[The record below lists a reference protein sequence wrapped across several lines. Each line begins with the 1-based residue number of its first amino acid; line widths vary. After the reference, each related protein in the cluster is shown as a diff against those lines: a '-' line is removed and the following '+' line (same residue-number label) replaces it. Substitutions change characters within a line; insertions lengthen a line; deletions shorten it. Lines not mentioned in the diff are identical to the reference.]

1 MQFLRDQKI
10 AVKIFGSIFLLL
22 LFATATIS
30 YGLIKLNNVGQQLIG
45 VAEEDMPLIE
55 LTTEMTIN
63 QLESALLIESALS
76 RSGIH
81 ATQAQSLEQVQV
93 RLKEMDNEINNELE
107 KARLILN
114 AALSHAYTEELRVM
128 ETEMLA
134 KLDLLEQH
142 HKTYEIHRNEL
153 LEGAKADQPSV
164 ALEFKAAAFAK
175 ELATMNK
182 ETEEFLLSVEKLT
195 EHALHTAEKEEMQAF
210 KGMLI
215 SAVLFLL
222 VGSSL
227 GVVVSLNVIRPL
239 KVAVD
244 VANRMGDG
252 DFSNQIQPQSKDETG
267 QLLSAMDQMSEQ
279 LKGMLH
285 EVQVSSD
292 QLNSSATE
300 LRKVSDDSHSEI
312 SHQNQSTEQMAAAIE
327 EMVATH
333 KEMAE
338 NTVRASSAAEQASQ
352 EAASGARL
360 VERNRQGMSHL
371 VKQVNNAA
379 DSLHNLKQYS
389 DNIGGILDVIRD
401 IANQTNL
408 LALNASI
415 EAARAG
421 EQGRGFSVVA
431 DEVRT
436 LAQRTQNSIEE
447 IQDLIEHL
455 QAGAQSAVTQMDES
469 KAFVSTNAAQA
480 GQLDEALSNI
490 MEAITTINDM
500 NTQIAA
506 ASDEQLAAAEE
517 VHKNVE
523 GISFSADRIMHSS
536 SHSSEASRQLT
547 ELAQSMDAHVGR
559 FKLQV

>member
-10 AVKIFGSIFLLL
+10 AVKIFGTIFLLL
-22 LFATATIS
+22 LFASATIA
-30 YGLIKLNNVGQQLIG
+30 YGLVKLNNVGQQLVG
-45 VAEEDMPLIE
+45 VAEEDMPLIQ

-81 ATQAQSLEQVQV
+81 ATPAQSLDQVQA
-93 RLKEMDNEINNELE
+93 RLSEMDKAITYELQH
-107 KARLILN
+107 ARDILN
-114 AALSHAYTEELRVM
+114 TALSHAYTDELRQM
-128 ETEMLA
+128 ETDLLA
-134 KLDLLEQH
+134 KLDQLELH
-142 HKTYEIHRNEL
+142 HQQYETHRSEL
-153 LEGAKADQPSV
+153 LNALGRGHTDSLQHKAN
-164 ALEFKAAAFAK
+164 AFEK
-175 ELATMNK
+175 ELSALNK
-182 ETEEFLLSVEKLT
+182 ETEAFLMAIEKLT
-195 EHALHTAEKEEMQAF
+195 EHALLTAEKEELAAF
-210 KGMLI
+210 QGMLI
-215 SAVLFLL
+215 SALLFLL
-222 VGSSL
+222 VGTAL
-227 GVVVSLNVIRPL
+227 GVAVSLNVIRPL
-239 KVAVD
+239 KEAVS

-252 DFSNQIQPQSKDETG
+252 DFSNAITAKSRDETG

-285 EVQVSSD
+285 EVRVSSD

-300 LRKVSDDSHSEI
+300 LQKVSDASHSEI

-338 NTVRASSAAEQASQ
+338 NTVRASQAAEQASQ
-352 EAASGARL
+352 EVASGAQL
-360 VERNRQGMSHL
+360 VERNQQGMAEL
-371 VKQVNNAA
+371 VSQVSQAS
-379 DSLHNLKQYS
+379 DSLHQLKNYS

-447 IQDLIEHL
+447 IHSLIEHL
-455 QAGAQSAVTQMDES
+455 QAGAESAVVQMDQS
-469 KAFVSTNAAQA
+469 KVYVENNA
-480 GQLDEALSNI
+480 GQASQLDSALSNI
-490 MEAITTINDM
+490 MAAITTINDM

-523 GISFSADRIMHSS
+523 GISSCADQIMNSS

-547 ELAQSMDAHVGR
+547 QLAQSMDAHVGR
-559 FKLQV
+559 FKLQA

>member
-55 LTTEMTIN
+55 LTTGMTIN
-63 QLESALLIESALS
+63 QLEGALLIESALS
-76 RSGIH
+76 RSGI
-81 ATQAQSLEQVQV
+81 QGRNVPSLDQVQQ
-93 RLKEMDNEINNELE
+93 RLNEMDEAIRNELGQ
-107 KARLILN
+107 ARAILN
-114 AALSHAYTEELRVM
+114 TALSHAYTEELRVM

-142 HKTYEIHRNEL
+142 HQSYEQHRNEL
-153 LEGAKADQPSV
+153 LNAVREGHTEGLAGKAN
-164 ALEFKAAAFAK
+164 EFEQ
-175 ELATMNK
+175 ELTRLNK
-182 ETEEFLLSVEKLT
+182 ETEAFLISVEKLT
-195 EHALHTAEKEEMQAF
+195 EHALITAEKEELAAF
-210 KGMLI
+210 QGMLV

-222 VGSSL
+222 VGSVL
-227 GVVVSLNVIRPL
+227 GVAVSLNVIRPL
-239 KVAVD
+239 KAAVAI
-244 VANRMGDG
+244 ANRMGDG
-252 DFSNQIQPQSKDETG
+252 DFSNQIKSQSKDETG
-267 QLLSAMDQMSEQ
+267 QLLEAMDQMSEQ
-279 LKGMLH
+279 LKGMLN
-285 EVQVSSD
+285 EVRVSSD
-292 QLNSSATE
+292 QLNCSATE
-300 LRKVSDDSHSEI
+300 LQKVSDDSHSEI
-312 SHQNQSTEQMAAAIE
+312 SHQNRSTEQMAVAIE

-338 NTVRASSAAEQASQ
+338 NTVRASNAAEQASQ
-352 EAASGARL
+352 EVASGARL
-360 VERNRQGMSHL
+360 VERNRQAMSQL
-371 VKQVNNAA
+371 VNKVNDAA
-379 DSLHNLKQYS
+379 ESLHQLKHYS

-447 IQDLIEHL
+447 IQSLIEHL
-455 QAGAQSAVTQMDES
+455 QTGAESAVLQMDQS
-469 KAFVSTNAAQA
+469 RKFVSGNADQA
-480 GQLDEALSNI
+480 RQLDGSLSNI
-490 MEAITTINDM
+490 MAAISTINDM

-506 ASDEQLAAAEE
+506 ASDQQLAAAEE

-523 GISFSADRIMHSS
+523 GISCSADRIMDSS
-536 SHSSEASRQLT
+536 CHSSEASRQLT
-547 ELAQSMDAHVGR
+547 QLAQSMDAHVGR
-559 FKLQV
+559 FKLQA